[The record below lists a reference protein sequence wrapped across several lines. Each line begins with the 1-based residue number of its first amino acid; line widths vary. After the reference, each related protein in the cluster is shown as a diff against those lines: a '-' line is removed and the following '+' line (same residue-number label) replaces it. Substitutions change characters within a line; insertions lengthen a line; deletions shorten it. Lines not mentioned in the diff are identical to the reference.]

1 VVIVPIVRG
10 AGTAVLD
17 AARDLLAACKRAGLR
32 AKLDDRAGQSP
43 GFKFN
48 EWDMRGVPLRIELG
62 ARDLEGGVATL
73 VRRDR
78 AFKEEGQKRTVPL
91 GAIVAEIPGVLD
103 EIQASLFAQAK
114 AFLTSHTITTTDRA
128 AFLRLLDE
136 RAGMI
141 EIAWCERPACE
152 AAIKDATSATSRNLR
167 RPAGAARCVMCG
179 EPATAQ
185 AYFAQSY

>member
-1 VVIVPIVRG
+1 
-10 AGTAVLD
+10 
-17 AARDLLAACKRAGLR
+17 
-32 AKLDDRAGQSP
+32 
-43 GFKFN
+43 
-48 EWDMRGVPLRIELG
+48 MRGVPLRIELG

-78 AFKEEGQKRTVPL
+78 AFKEEGQKRTVAL
-91 GAIVAEIPGVLD
+91 DAIVAEIPPAL
-103 EIQASLFAQAK
+103 EAIQASLFAQAK
-114 AFLTSHTITTTDRA
+114 AYLETHTIACTERA
-128 AFLRLLDE
+128 EFFRLLEE

-141 EIAWCERPACE
+141 DIAWCELPACE

-167 RPAGAARCVMCG
+167 RPARSATCVACG